1 MTERKL
7 RLGIVSAA
15 HLHARNLIPQA
26 LACADATVVGLAET
40 DAELRQHYASEHPG
54 LAVYES
60 ADELYD
66 RGRPEAI
73 ITCADNRAAA
83 DVVVDAAQ
91 RGVHVMKE
99 KPMAA
104 DLALAERMAAAAA
117 RAGVRLMINWPTNWQ
132 PAIHHAKR
140 LVEEGAIGQVW
151 QVHNRS
157 GHGGP
162 PLDHAARGPIARV
175 GWGWLIDRERNG
187 GGAFVDFCS
196 YGAVLSRWFM
206 GQPSRV
212 VALGGRYSKD
222 FFTVEDN
229 AILVLGYR
237 KGHSVCEGTW
247 TQPSTPVPSPL
258 TIYGTE
264 GTIAVTGSAEITIG
278 TRNPSDMWKANGPT
292 VLQSPD
298 LPAHY
303 ASGPA
308 YFVHQILTEQ
318 PFEGIVSASIARD
331 AQEILQ
337 AGLTSMAEGREIGL
351 PLKPFLTG

>member
-1 MTERKL
+1 VTERKL
-7 RLGIVSAA
+7 RLGFVSAA

-26 LACADATVVGLAET
+26 LACPEATVVGLAEA
-40 DAELRQHYASEHPG
+40 DPELRQYYASEHPA
-54 LAVYES
+54 LAVYET
-60 ADELYD
+60 AEELYD

-83 DVVVDAAQ
+83 DVVVDAAS

-104 DLALAERMAAAAA
+104 DLELAERMATNAA
-117 RAGVRLMINWPTNWQ
+117 RASVRLMINWPTNWQ
-132 PAIHHAKR
+132 PAIHHAKK

-162 PLDHAARGPIARV
+162 PLDHAARGPVARV

-196 YGAVLSRWFM
+196 YGAVLSRWIM

-229 AILVLGYR
+229 AILVLGYP

-247 TQPSTPVPSPL
+247 TQPAAPVPSPL

-264 GTIAVTGSAEITIG
+264 GTVAVTGPSEVTIG
-278 TRNPSDMWKANGPT
+278 TRNPSDMWRANGPT
-292 VLQSPD
+292 ALTSPA
-298 LPAHY
+298 LPAHF

-308 YFVHQILTEQ
+308 YFVHQLLTEQ
-318 PFEGIVSASIARD
+318 PFEGIVSPAIARD
-331 AQEILQ
+331 AQEILE
-337 AGLTSMAEGREIGL
+337 AGIESMTSGCEVGL
-351 PLKPFLTG
+351 PLRPYLTG

>member
-1 MTERKL
+1 VTERKL

-15 HLHARNLIPQA
+15 HLHARNLVPQA
-26 LACADATVVGLAET
+26 LACPEATVVGLAEP
-40 DAELRQHYASEHPG
+40 DDELRQYYASEHPG
-54 LAVYES
+54 LAVYATAE
-60 ADELYD
+60 ELYD
-66 RGRPEAI
+66 RGRPDAI

-83 DVVVDAAQ
+83 DVAVDAAQ
-91 RGVHVMKE
+91 RGIHVMKE

-104 DLALAERMAAAAA
+104 DLALAERMATCAA
-117 RAGVRLMINWPTNWQ
+117 RAGVRLMVNWPTNWQ
-132 PAIHHAKR
+132 PAIHHAQQ
-140 LVEEGAIGQVW
+140 LVDAGAIGQVW

-196 YGAVLSRWFM
+196 YGAVLSRWIM

-212 VALGGRYSKD
+212 VALGGRYFKD

-229 AILVLGYR
+229 AILILGYP

-247 TQPSTPVPSPL
+247 TQAASPVPTPL

-264 GTIAVTGSAEITIG
+264 GTIAVTGPSEVTIG
-278 TRNPSDMWKANGPT
+278 TRNPSDMWRANGPT
-292 VLQSPD
+292 ALDSPA
-298 LPAHY
+298 LPAHL

-318 PFEGIVSASIARD
+318 PFEGIVNATIARD
-331 AQEILQ
+331 AQEILE
-337 AGLTSMAEGREIGL
+337 AGIESMAQGREIGL
-351 PLKPFLTG
+351 PLKPFLTS